1 MGPFVSPMTR
11 LPITRRRLLLA
22 SGIAALIAT
31 GALPS
36 AAGTPVDGVVEVV
49 SGEAR
54 HRFTIEIA
62 DDAAERSRGL
72 MFRQSMSDDAG
83 MLFIYAGERI
93 ASFWM
98 KNTYIPL
105 DMLFIANDGTI
116 LQIATDV
123 QPHTLD
129 PVRSDLPVRAVFE
142 INGGQSAARG
152 IKAGDKVVLYR

>member
-1 MGPFVSPMTR
+1 MTVSVT
-11 LPITRRRLLLA
+11 TRRLFLT
-22 SGIAALIAT
+22 GIAATLV
-31 GALPS
+31 GVSVPS
-36 AAGTPVDGVVEVV
+36 SAVDTLELDTAVLEVL
-49 SGEAR
+49 SGDTA
-54 HRFTIEIA
+54 HRFTVEIA